1 MQGGVKKKKKRI
13 GSLKAKNE
21 VTYLDCKR
29 QGGRSGGRRGPATL
43 LEDSSNFQIKAM
55 RIQVAGAAS
64 FLGRDNR
71 RLTWMINIWLTSQ
84 CKQMEVDAGTLY
96 ALKLT
101 AR

>member
-1 MQGGVKKKKKRI
+1 MSKKKRR
-13 GSLKAKNE
+13 GSLKVKNE
-21 VTYLDCKR
+21 ATYLDCKR
-29 QGGRSGGRRGPATL
+29 QGGRSGRRGPATL

-71 RLTWMINIWLTSQ
+71 RLTWMINISLTSQ